1 MLSPLCTVKAGL
13 NYETPKGKSNWS
25 SDFKYVDED
34 AVRFDLDDLGG
45 EIALLD
51 WGYAGDNEPAVSP
64 PNRALPVYKLM
75 GGAVNVITLHQEN
88 AMNKSSSLIKRLVTL
103 ENNEFIK
110 PLLDDCDDP
119 VLGDIQDIPKICH
132 NIQEDWKDVGLNR
145 MSSWHLMQCIKR
157 RLRGKVDGSIENHAG
172 QIDILVTG
180 CEVSLWLAEQF
191 VSDLQK
197 CFPKL
202 YVKAVSSNK
211 LLGLFGQEL
220 SMPTIGFPY
229 SQKGMDLKDPI
240 VLIIS
245 HSGGTFAPLACSNLL
260 QSFSSSIFAVCS
272 EWDTQVGKQLRSIY
286 SGGLDLLTSRIFSTE
301 VGVRPAE
308 PCSISVVATHQLL
321 TNIFEHICMTIL
333 SDPNFRYVTGSIIN
347 ERDLQTLERLNVDNI
362 KALERIVGVDRKG
375 TVLHDKLLHK
385 EVELRAAGDVWSEHI
400 LENAKAYIMTFIY
413 IVVTVTIGYPLIS
426 GLADAAGLRDERYYY
441 ITRFFDSLIYFW
453 LPQINVMI
461 LRIIQGR
468 NKRHRMVGRTV
479 VIGDPCPWVAQ
490 SAEAFLSK
498 IFACSYSIAGL
509 NVLSGNPADHLVH
522 RHTHRVVR
530 GSLLVCGRPDGRLTA
545 LTTLEASTCL
555 AVNQASSIQSIGG
568 TCESITIG
576 HNKSKLPLSAKAI
589 FLESFRPQFL
599 CEKLLVESEVKSAD
613 MSLTA
618 TGNLKVTPSAF
629 SEAPEDFREKFA
641 TSDKGDS
648 LNASQR
654 LRMLIT
660 SGDALN
666 TSQRLKT
673 LITRRGSAQ
682 AQATSGN
689 DDGLDS
695 ASHRSSAALIGA
707 YANMEKEARSK
718 ASKVGDHNKFDIDAI
733 IEEMIKERKGVDKY
747 RKIFEEID
755 ADGSGEL
762 DFDEF
767 VEAYKR
773 INPDVSLS
781 QLEQMFKEADLDGG
795 GTLDFDEF
803 VELAKLPQ
811 VEVLGKLS
819 VKNRDDRGLAQV
831 MPSKER
837 YFGEELLK
845 TAPKGTGAFLMS
857 QSQHLVMELYE
868 SRIASMQ
875 RFVAM
880 TVMFHQMGSRVQNFF
895 PNISF
900 GYLGYRMDRTHSIMR
915 IATTASPVSGADVR
929 DRMVELLLRHKIQ
942 KAVTLFSRKY
952 VEWRNVKYGVNRSRG
967 NTPLS
972 EKSE

>member
-1 MLSPLCTVKAGL
+1 M
-13 NYETPKGKSNWS
+13 
-25 SDFKYVDED
+25 
-34 AVRFDLDDLGG
+34 
-45 EIALLD
+45 
-51 WGYAGDNEPAVSP
+51 
-64 PNRALPVYKLM
+64 
-75 GGAVNVITLHQEN
+75 ITFHQEN
-88 AMNKSSSLIKRLVTL
+88 AMTKSSSITKRLVTL
-103 ENNEFIK
+103 ENNEFIR

-132 NIQEDWKDVGLNR
+132 NIQEDWQDVGLNR
-145 MSSWHLMQCIKR
+145 MSSWHLMQCIKK
-157 RLRGKVDGSIENHAG
+157 RLKGKVDGSIENHAG

-180 CEVSLWLAEQF
+180 CEVSLWIAEQF

-211 LLGLFGQEL
+211 LLGLFGQDL

-308 PCSISVVATHQLL
+308 PCSVSVVATHQLL
-321 TNIFEHICMTIL
+321 TNIFEHICMTIIA
-333 SDPNFRYVTGSIIN
+333 DPNFRFVTGSIIN
-347 ERDLQTLERLNVDNI
+347 ERDLQTLERMNRDNI

-426 GLADAAGLRDERYYY
+426 GIAAAAGLRDERFYY

-461 LRIIQGR
+461 IRIIQGR

-589 FLESFRPQFL
+589 FLDSIRPMFL
-599 CEKLLVESEVKSAD
+599 CEKLLAESEGNDAAVNRRAS

-618 TGNLKVTPSAF
+618 TGNMKVKPAAF
-629 SEAPEDFREKFA
+629 DCPEESKRNAGVRGISFFRKSSVAE
-641 TSDKGDS
+641 GDS
-648 LNASQR
+648 LNASIR
-654 LRMLIT
+654 RTMGLKVKGVSSKV
-660 SGDALN
+660 SGDDDLN
-666 TSQRLKT
+666 ST
-673 LITRRGSAQ
+673 
-682 AQATSGN
+682 N
-689 DDGLDS
+689 
-695 ASHRSSAALIGA
+695 HRSSAALIGA
-707 YANMEKEARSK
+707 YANMERDAKSK
-718 ASKVGDHNKFDIDAI
+718 ASHVGEHDKFNIDGI
-733 IEEMIKERKGVDKY
+733 IAEMIKERKGVDKY

-767 VEAYKR
+767 VEAYKK
-773 INPDVSLS
+773 INPDVSLT

-803 VELAKLPQ
+803 VLMAQMPQ

-819 VKNRDDRGLAQV
+819 VTNRDERGLAQV
-831 MPSKER
+831 MPSEER
-837 YFGEELLK
+837 YFGEELRK
-845 TAPKGTGAFLMS
+845 TAPKGTGPFLMS

-942 KAVTLFSRKY
+942 KAVNLFSRKY
-952 VEWRNVKYGVNRSRG
+952 VQWRNKKYGISLSRG
-967 NTPLS
+967 GTPMS

>member
-1 MLSPLCTVKAGL
+1 
-13 NYETPKGKSNWS
+13 
-25 SDFKYVDED
+25 
-34 AVRFDLDDLGG
+34 
-45 EIALLD
+45 
-51 WGYAGDNEPAVSP
+51 
-64 PNRALPVYKLM
+64 M

-211 LLGLFGQEL
+211 LLGLYGQEL

-375 TVLHDKLLHK
+375 TVLHDNLLHK
-385 EVELRAAGDVWSEHI
+385 EAELRAAGDVWSEHI

-426 GLADAAGLRDERYYY
+426 GIADAAGLRDERYYY

-555 AVNQASSIQSIGG
+555 AVNQASSIQSIG
-568 TCESITIG
+568 
-576 HNKSKLPLSAKAI
+576 AKAI

-618 TGNLKVTPSAF
+618 TGNLKVGPSAF
-629 SEAPEDFREKFA
+629 NETSTGKSSSGFSFRQKSSIA
-641 TSDKGDS
+641 
-648 LNASQR
+648 
-654 LRMLIT
+654 T
-660 SGDALN
+660 SGDALS
-666 TSQRLKT
+666 TSQRLKM

-682 AQATSGN
+682 TTSGS

-695 ASHRSSAALIGA
+695 TSHRSSAALIGA
-707 YANMEKEARSK
+707 YANMEKEAKSR
-718 ASKVGDHNKFDIDAI
+718 ASRVGDHNKFDIDGI

-767 VEAYKR
+767 VEAYKK
-773 INPDVSLS
+773 INPDVSLP

-803 VELAKLPQ
+803 VEMAKLPQ

-831 MPSKER
+831 MPSEER
-837 YFGEELLK
+837 YFGEELRK

-952 VEWRNVKYGVNRSRG
+952 VEWRNAKYGVKLSRG